1 MSWTLRTADLDDLA
15 RGAALL
21 GTGGGGDPFV
31 GKTLVAQA
39 LGEAGEITILDP
51 EELDDDAWVIPVAQM
66 GAPTVVVEKM
76 PRGTEPEL
84 ALITL
89 ERHSGRTAD
98 ATMPMECGGINSMIP
113 LLVAARRGLPVVDAD
128 GMGRA
133 FPQLEMETFSVYGI
147 SASPLAM
154 ANEHD
159 EVAIF
164 DTGSDNS
171 RLEGLARGVTSRFGG
186 MAHIAQY
193 SMTGADVKRTAIP
206 RTLSL
211 ALTIGR
217 SIRASREQR
226 VDPVQALVDSLSDTL
241 YGYGRVLFHG
251 KVIDVDRRTDEG
263 FARGSVRIAG
273 VGDEELEVQFQN
285 ENLIALHS
293 GVLHSGVL
301 QSGVLVAIVPDLIC
315 IVEADTAEPI
325 TTEGLR
331 YGQRVAVIG
340 IATPPIMRTPEAL
353 AVFGPASFGLDR
365 PFRPVETLEQPVL
378 AE

>member
-31 GKTLVAQA
+31 GKMLVTQA

-66 GAPTVVVEKM
+66 GAPTAGVEKM
-76 PRGTEPEL
+76 PRGTEPDR
-84 ALITL
+84 ALIPWEKHT
-89 ERHSGRTAD
+89 GRTAD

-211 ALTIGR
+211 ALAIGR
-217 SIRASREQR
+217 SIRLSREQR
-226 VDPVQALVDSLSDTL
+226 VDPVQALVDGLSDTL

-293 GVLHSGVL
+293 GELH
-301 QSGVLVAIVPDLIC
+301 SGVLVAIVPDLIC

>member
-31 GKTLVAQA
+31 GKMLVTQA

-51 EELDDDAWVIPVAQM
+51 AELDDDAWVIPVAQM

-89 ERHSGRTAD
+89 EKHTGRTAD

-164 DTGSDNS
+164 DTGSDNA

-211 ALTIGR
+211 ALAIGR
-217 SIRASREQR
+217 SIRLSREQR
-226 VDPVQALVDSLSDTL
+226 VDPVQALVDGLSDTL

-285 ENLIALHS
+285 ENLIALQSGVQHS
-293 GVLHSGVL
+293 GVQHSGVM
-301 QSGVLVAIVPDLIC
+301 VAIVPDLIC

-365 PFRPVETLEQPVL
+365 PFLPVETLEQPVL